1 MNASQYRR
9 FRLVSVLLLVVWATV
24 AVGIIGYWAELPFL
38 LKGIAI
44 AVGCVLVPDITSFIQ
59 VFSSYE
65 RYLRDGLE

>member
-9 FRLVSVLLLVVWATV
+9 FRAVLGLLLMVWAAV

-44 AVGCVLVPDITSFIQ
+44 AVGCVLVPDITTFIQ